1 MEFNLEYNNTFE
13 KKEIKTENYTI
24 NDLLKELDLT
34 PTTIVAKQNG
44 KITID
49 SSKINDG
56 DEIKLIQIIH
66 GG

>member
-24 NDLLKELDLT
+24 NDLLKELNLT